1 MDAIKEE
8 KRIKSIVLRYPN
20 VHICYIDNNSLRHE
34 FPEIVAGKYEYVLS
48 VGDKINSIR
57 YRDTNYDHFFDCEI
71 VDIKDAG
78 LVVKG
83 CGHTEEIQIW
93 NNEHTAYTIKK
104 EWTKEPFFVP
114 FKKWLPSGEWYQERD
129 MYIEPC
135 EALYEKNK
143 FADVLAGNIATSGRR
158 KGSPFVKDEI
168 FERHTGIF
176 YKHGGWRGGSRYESN
191 LNSFR
196 KVDGDKEQLSIMLDD
211 EEER

>member
-1 MDAIKEE
+1 
-8 KRIKSIVLRYPN
+8 
-20 VHICYIDNNSLRHE
+20 
-34 FPEIVAGKYEYVLS
+34 
-48 VGDKINSIR
+48 
-57 YRDTNYDHFFDCEI
+57 
-71 VDIKDAG
+71 
-78 LVVKG
+78 
-83 CGHTEEIQIW
+83 
-93 NNEHTAYTIKK
+93 
-104 EWTKEPFFVP
+104 
-114 FKKWLPSGEWYQERD
+114 